1 MREPRRPHRPL
12 SLMDWG
18 VAVIIGILAIATI
31 IALAKGQRQQ

>member
-1 MREPRRPHRPL
+1 
-12 SLMDWG
+12 MDWG